1 MAARIRKGYV
11 DGPFGQ
17 IHYRE
22 AGEGPALVLL
32 HQSPSSS
39 EMFLEAYPR
48 LAARGLR
55 AIGLDTPGFGLSD
68 LPDRLP
74 SIGDYADA
82 LIAATRALGL
92 GPVALL
98 GHHTGASIA
107 AEIAVRSPDLVTRLV
122 LNGPPVLTAEERDH
136 FRTALANAP
145 RIGVEPD
152 GSHLLDL
159 WNRRVFFTPGWSN
172 VRAMHRGVVQ
182 MLLAG
187 ETEWYG
193 HHAAFAHDIA
203 EPLARIT
210 QPTLILTN
218 TGDDIYQPVQRARE
232 LRPDFAY
239 LELEGGTHDIV
250 DEQPEAW
257 CEAVA
262 GFVLTTPRPGS
273 TRSQTAQAGF
283 QNR

>member
-1 MAARIRKGYV
+1 MTQGIRKGYV

-17 IHYRE
+17 IHHRE
-22 AGEGPALVLL
+22 AGEGSPLVLL

-39 EMFLEAYPR
+39 EMFLAAYPR
-48 LAARGLR
+48 LAAHGLR

-68 LPDRLP
+68 LPGHLP
-74 SIGDYADA
+74 TIGDYAEA
-82 LIAATRALGL
+82 LSAALRGLDL
-92 GPVALL
+92 GPVVLL

-107 AEIAVRSPDLVTRLV
+107 AEIAVRAPEQVSRLV
-122 LNGPPVLTAEERDH
+122 LNGPPVLTAEEREH
-136 FRTALANAP
+136 FRSALANAP
-145 RIGVEPD
+145 KIGIEAD

-172 VRAMHRGVVQ
+172 LKAMHRGVVQ

-203 EPLARIT
+203 EPIARIT

-218 TGDDIYQPVQRARE
+218 TGDDIYQAVQRARE

-239 LELEGGTHDIV
+239 VELEGGTHDIV
-250 DEQPEAW
+250 DEQPDAW

-262 GFVLTTPRPGS
+262 RFATG
-273 TRSQTAQAGF
+273 Q
-283 QNR
+283 